1 MDSDEERDYADQ
13 GPCSDSDMDGDTQI
27 LATLLKL
34 IPGCIDAA
42 DIELLLQGIPVQPP
56 VVIPARSMQEAIQ
69 AEDMPP
75 LDVDAANVF
84 SKSERIIQE
93 HVRQHDINATVVK
106 DLIQKV
112 IHHRDFNANEVDH
125 DMHQRLMRAVE
136 DGDIEVIDVWEEGDG
151 IQDVSFV
158 KRKVAKV
165 LMELLSD
172 ERMAGRQH
180 FGFKLSTNAD
190 GDRVLGGDANGSV
203 SFELA
208 QIRVGAGTVPISIV
222 IYIDAT
228 YIKHGIPIRPI
239 YSKLHDIIYDIIFIV
254 DDIEYDIMCMRVIL
268 FFASGLP
275 EQRQERH
282 VPSICMACARN
293 SAHPQGFGLHQH

>member
-1 MDSDEERDYADQ
+1 
-13 GPCSDSDMDGDTQI
+13 
-27 LATLLKL
+27 
-34 IPGCIDAA
+34 
-42 DIELLLQGIPVQPP
+42 
-56 VVIPARSMQEAIQ
+56 MQEAIQ

-84 SKSERIIQE
+84 SKTERIIQE

-125 DMHQRLMRAVE
+125 DMHQRLMLAVE
-136 DGDIEVIDVWEEGDG
+136 DGDIEVIDMWEEGDG

-203 SFELA
+203 SFELC
-208 QIRVGAGTVPISIV
+208 IPPKRGLEWTVGELNAILESNLVPNHNGKGQLRTFCCIQWECELYSGRPKARCYPFNLSGHRFRGKNRQV
-222 IYIDAT
+222 FH
-228 YIKHGIPIRPI
+228 IK
-239 YSKLHDIIYDIIFIV
+239 
-254 DDIEYDIMCMRVIL
+254 
-268 FFASGLP
+268 
-275 EQRQERH
+275 
-282 VPSICMACARN
+282 
-293 SAHPQGFGLHQH
+293 